1 MSHLNSCFELLQK
14 KIGLKPLEDNVT
26 DEIITLKIDE
36 FSYHFKEHPMDSI
49 VIYSLFDD
57 LTDIS
62 NEKLLNILNENHFSD
77 NELSAVFSYDK
88 QVGCFL
94 NWNRQ
99 QIQQVTQESILSQL
113 EVMIQANETIQ
124 ELLKQDSS
132 INQWSAS
139 LIPRSELRC

>member
-1 MSHLNSCFELLQK
+1 MLKK
-14 KIGLKPLEDNVT
+14 KIGLKTQKNNIT
-26 DEIITLKIDE
+26 DEIITLKIGE
-36 FSYHFKEHPMDSI
+36 FSYHFKEHSMDSI

-77 NELSAVFSYDK
+77 NELSTVFSYNK

-99 QIQQVTQESILSQL
+99 KIQQVTEESILSQL
-113 EVMIQANETIQ
+113 EVMIQANETTQ

-132 INQWSAS
+132 VNQWSAS
-139 LIPRSELRC
+139 LIPPSGLRY